1 MENLTPLALA
11 GVFASVALLAGSIAS
26 MILSRTA
33 TERRRLREV
42 TESPKATSSSTLMM
56 ADVLPLTYAG
66 PGGGWDSIEAM
77 LPRSKTEMARLRQR
91 MTRAGIRFAGAP
103 VVYSLAEYALPVVLG
118 VGVYFSGRL
127 APPTLWLVA
136 GAVAFLGFFLPGLWL
151 ERELGKRR
159 REIENGLP
167 DALDLLVVCIEAGSG
182 LDQAIVK
189 TSEEIAFSYPTLGE
203 ELRILNSEVR
213 AGKTRLDAFK
223 NLAQRTKVDDV
234 RALVAILIQT
244 DKFGTSIGQA
254 LRTHADTARTKR
266 RQRAEESAQK
276 LGVKLVFPLVLFFF
290 PALYAVIL
298 GPAIIQFVHQFM
310 D

>member
-11 GVFASVALLAGSIAS
+11 GVFASVALLVGTIAS
-26 MILSRTA
+26 MILARTG

-42 TESPKATSSSTLMM
+42 IEAPKATSSSVVMM
-56 ADVLPLTYAG
+56 PDVLPLTYEG

-77 LPRSKTEMARLRQR
+77 LPRSKKEMSRLRLR

-103 VVYSLAEYALPVVLG
+103 VVFSIAEYVLPVVLG
-118 VGVYFSGRL
+118 GGIFFSGLL
-127 APPTLWLVA
+127 APPTVFLAA
-136 GAVAFLGFFLPGLWL
+136 GALALLGFFLPGLWL
-151 ERELGKRR
+151 ERQLSKRR

-213 AGKTRLDAFK
+213 AGKTRLEAFK

-254 LRTHADTARTKR
+254 LRTHAETARTKR

-298 GPAIIQFVHQFM
+298 GPAIIQFMHQFM